1 MMKLLMKFNKI
12 QWTILISGTL
22 FVLAMAYGS
31 GMKSQVKKLQKLT
44 QEFKISQRS
53 LRASELARKS
63 DVALLHQLEARRLLD
78 KALEAIAQRNF
89 GIAQEQLK
97 AAVAHLETAKQAE
110 ATNTAALE
118 SLIPT
123 LSALAT
129 TPDPTKLTEL
139 VHRMD
144 AALDKVSPKTDYKS
158 EVTVPPPTG
167 NDEVDPAYEFGNRG

>member
-1 MMKLLMKFNKI
+1 MKFNKI

-22 FVLAMAYGS
+22 FVLAMTYGS

-44 QEFKISQRS
+44 QEYKISQRN
-53 LRASELARKS
+53 LRASELSRHA

-97 AAVAHLETAKQAE
+97 AAAAHLETAKQA
-110 ATNTAALE
+110 AAANTAALDAMIPALG
-118 SLIPT
+118 SLGQ
-123 LSALAT
+123 A
-129 TPDPTKLTEL
+129 PDPTKLTEL
-139 VHRMD
+139 AHQMD
-144 AALDKVSPKTDYKS
+144 SELDKVSPKTDYKA

-167 NDEVDPAYEFGNRG
+167 NDEVDPAYEFGQRG